1 MSIDSFRKC
10 RPIGTLSCYILGEGP
25 RLMRKFFPIID
36 IFLLFVALSS
46 LGYCQQPG
54 PPGQPTPTDKNNN
67 LSAGSYDLKVNAQ
80 EVVLDVVV
88 TNSKGEI
95 VSNLKKDDFQVYE
108 DKIPQVL
115 RSMESPAAHA
125 TPPNQ
130 TIHST
135 AELDRV
141 APNAPVTV
149 IVLDEINTRF
159 EDEAF
164 ARYSL
169 KKFLE
174 TQGSTLQEPTLLGAV
189 DMHHFTLLH
198 DYTTSR
204 QEILDALEHH
214 LAVYPWHM
222 EGTTWHAQQF
232 NASFAALLEI
242 AKATAGHT
250 GHKSLLWV
258 GRGFP
263 PFDPSTLAP
272 EQYEGLKQVIE
283 ACTNALRDARVALY
297 TLDPAGM
304 SMEPPTQDLDGFID
318 DPFAGMLD
326 FNLMATATGGHA
338 FYGRN
343 DVDKLIATSSRDGAN
358 FYTLTYRP
366 EVPITDTRA
375 FRGIR
380 VVMKNPDLT
389 AETREGYYARQPPAS
404 ATPVINKHADRQ
416 VFDLA
421 LAAQSMLVYDAV
433 HMNVQRVADTPDEFK
448 VTLNSGDLVWQESG
462 GKKLIGKITV
472 AAETFDKKGTALNR
486 AVKISTLQVGEG
498 SPNTPDSA
506 IVVLFTSIPTKAPA
520 TRVRFVVRVEA
531 NQKIG
536 TVNFLLGEKNVAGNG
551 TN

>member
-1 MSIDSFRKC
+1 MRRYCPAIVTLLLSAAMSQ
-10 RPIGTLSCYILGEGP
+10 LG
-25 RLMRKFFPIID
+25 F
-36 IFLLFVALSS
+36 S
-46 LGYCQQPG
+46 Q
-54 PPGQPTPTDKNNN
+54 QPTPPLQPTPANQN
-67 LSAGSYDLKVNAQ
+67 GSTADAYRFQVNAQ
-80 EVVLDVVV
+80 LVVLDVVV

-95 VSNLKKDDFQVYE
+95 VTNLNKDDFQVYD
-108 DKIPQVL
+108 DKVPQVL
-115 RSMESPAAHA
+115 RTMEPPSAHA

-130 TIHST
+130 AIHST

-141 APNAPVTV
+141 APNAPVTL

-174 TQGSTLQEPTLLGAV
+174 MQGDRLQQPTLLGAV

-198 DYTTSR
+198 DYTTSK
-204 QEILDALEHH
+204 QEILDSLEHH
-214 LAVYPWHM
+214 FAIYPWQS

-242 AKATAGHT
+242 AKATAGHA

-263 PFDPSTLAP
+263 PFDPSTLTP
-272 EQYEGLKQVIE
+272 EQNEGLKQVIE
-283 ACTNALRDARVALY
+283 ACTNELRDARVALY
-297 TLDPAGM
+297 TLDPAGI

-326 FNLMATATGGHA
+326 FNLMAQATGGHA

-343 DVDKLIATSSRDGAN
+343 DVDKLIATSTRDGAN
-358 FYTLTYRP
+358 FYTLSYRP

-375 FRGIR
+375 FHGIR

-389 AETREGYYARQPPAS
+389 AETREGYYARQLPAS

-433 HMNVQRVADTPDEFK
+433 HMTVQRVPDDPNEFK
-448 VTLNSGDLVWQESG
+448 VTLNSSDLVWQESG
-462 GKKLIGKITV
+462 EKKLIGKITV
-472 AAETFDKKGTALNR
+472 AAETFDKKGTSLNHI
-486 AVKISTLQVGEG
+486 VKISTLQVGEG
-498 SPNTPDSA
+498 APNTPDSA
-506 IVVLFTSIPTKAPA
+506 TVVLYTSIPTKAPA
-520 TRVRFVVRVEA
+520 SRVRFVVRVDA

-536 TVNFLLGEKNVAGNG
+536 TVNFLLGDKNVAGNG